1 MSDAIKIFVS
11 YSHKDAAYLEDHSL
25 FGFLKGLEREQVVF
39 WTDRQILAGELW
51 DDVVKTNIQ
60 QSDMALVLVSQS
72 FLDSPYCQDVEIQ
85 GFLQG
90 KTHLIP
96 VILSPCEWRRH
107 AWLASRQFLPTGDQ
121 TIEEHFQDSGRR
133 KRLFLE
139 IREHM
144 RQLVTKIRQKSPN
157 PTSPQAQSLQAAAQ
171 ARSPGTRFS
180 GTAKIAFCDRLG
192 DDWKRLADQLHIRS
206 ADQARLERGDEGRGI
221 WVWLENRQRLQ
232 ELVPAL
238 AAIQREDLANL
249 LGAR

>member
-11 YSHKDAAYLEDHSL
+11 YSHEDVAYLEDHSL
-25 FGFLKGLEREQVVF
+25 YGFLKGLEREQVVF

-107 AWLASRQFLPTGDQ
+107 AWLSSRQFLPAGDQ
-121 TIEEHFQDSGRR
+121 TIEEHYQEPGAR

-144 RQLVTKIRQKSPN
+144 RQLVTTIRQKSPN
-157 PTSPQAQSLQAAAQ
+157 PTRFETTSLQGVAQ
-171 ARSPGTRFS
+171 TQSPETRFS

-192 DDWKRLADQLHIRS
+192 DDWKRLADQLHIRP
-206 ADQARLERGDEGRGI
+206 ADQSRFERGDEGRGI
-221 WVWLENRQRLQ
+221 WVWLENRQRLP
-232 ELVPAL
+232 ELATAL
-238 AAIQREDLANL
+238 TDIDRGDLANL
-249 LGAR
+249 PGAK